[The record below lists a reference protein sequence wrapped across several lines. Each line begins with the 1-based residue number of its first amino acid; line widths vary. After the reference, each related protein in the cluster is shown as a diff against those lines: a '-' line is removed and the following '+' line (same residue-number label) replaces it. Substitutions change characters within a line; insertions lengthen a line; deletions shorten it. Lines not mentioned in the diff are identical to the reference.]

1 MTLSAQN
8 LLRLIQLIYE
18 LVPSLSFGVVATGEY
33 ASHSSHTSLCKGF
46 FTAQVLNQ
54 QLGSHNKLL
63 CSVPQK
69 MLYTPSAYKNVNAA
83 SYAVSSPDGAKR
95 HMVSGPLPRRRDS
108 APLPGLVSLL
118 QQQQRNPQEA
128 FMLSPH
134 SLQIAQANRVTTPS
148 TSSESGS
155 EKITYNSTLYRP
167 KIEINPVSEQGLQ
180 ARKVAASNIAASLAP
195 TSTVSSSVA
204 APIVKSSRYLREMDR
219 RAILS
224 RIEQGEKQ
232 SALAKE
238 YKVSRAAICNLNK
251 HRDEVL
257 SRRDGNPLA
266 KHPKKPRPKTLKTKL
281 GKTGWSPTMRE
292 NLPQEQQ
299 GVYEVK
305 SRAAALL
312 LTTLR
317 KKHATVSEFR
327 RSSDRLMR
335 IVMEEALA
343 HVPVKTV
350 GIFLPNHSKSDG
362 VALEHPPCAVSMEPA
377 GCPMLDLFHLME
389 PDQPTGYVSFGDM
402 SASPSDSQTRD
413 VQAKICGNRLPSSLN
428 YHNVFIMDHVVTS
441 AEVVIAV
448 VRRLQE
454 HGAVEAMISLVSL
467 ITTPEAVEKI
477 YAVFPAL
484 KIVVAQVDNGGQEL
498 AAPSPVGPVDI
509 EAMRMRA
516 STTDMILDRLEQVYH
531 GLSPATPY

>member
-1 MTLSAQN
+1 FAKGSSRRKCKRVAATN
-8 LLRLIQLIYE
+8 FFC
-18 LVPSLSFGVVATGEY
+18 VSFR
-33 ASHSSHTSLCKGF
+33 S
-46 FTAQVLNQ
+46 
-54 QLGSHNKLL
+54 
-63 CSVPQK
+63 K
-69 MLYTPSAYKNVNAA
+69 MLYNPSAYKNMSAT
-83 SYAVSSPDGAKR
+83 SYAVASPDGAKR
-95 HMVSGPLPRRRDS
+95 HMISMPRRRDS
-108 APLPGLVSLL
+108 PPLPGLVSML
-118 QQQQRNPQEA
+118 QQQRNPQES
-128 FMLSPH
+128 FILSPH
-134 SLQIAQANRVTTPS
+134 SLQIAQAPRATTPS
-148 TSSESGS
+148 TSSEDGS
-155 EKITYNSTLYRP
+155 EPLKYTNTMYRP
-167 KIEINPVSEQGLQ
+167 KIETSPISEQE
-180 ARKVAASNIAASLAP
+180 RKAVATSIAASLAP
-195 TSTVSSSVA
+195 ASSVA
-204 APIVKSSRYLREMDR
+204 APPVKSSRYLREMDR

-257 SRRDGNPLA
+257 SRKNGNPLA
-266 KHPKKPRPKTLKTKL
+266 KHPKKPRPKTLKTKI
-281 GKTGWSPTMRE
+281 GKSGWSPTRE
-292 NLPQEQQ
+292 NLPQEQE
-299 GVYEVK
+299 GVYEIK

-350 GIFLPNHSKSDG
+350 EIFLPNHSKSDG

-402 SASPSDSQTRD
+402 SASPSDSQTGD
-413 VQAKICGNRLPSSLN
+413 VQAKIGGNRLPSSLN
-428 YHNVFIMDHVVTS
+428 YHNVFVMDHVVTS

-454 HGAVEAMISLVSL
+454 HGAVEAMISLVAL
-467 ITTPEAVEKI
+467 IATPEAVENI
-477 YAVFPAL
+477 HSVFPAL
-484 KIVVAQVDNGGQEL
+484 KIVVAQVDNGGEEL
-498 AAPSPVGPVDI
+498 TAPSPVDI
-509 EAMRMRA
+509 EAMRLRA

>member
-1 MTLSAQN
+1 
-8 LLRLIQLIYE
+8 
-18 LVPSLSFGVVATGEY
+18 
-33 ASHSSHTSLCKGF
+33 
-46 FTAQVLNQ
+46 
-54 QLGSHNKLL
+54 
-63 CSVPQK
+63 
-69 MLYTPSAYKNVNAA
+69 MLYAPAAAYKNLNPGGG
-83 SYAVSSPDGAKR
+83 SYAVSSTDGAKR
-95 HMVSGPLPRRRDS
+95 HMVAGAPPRRAFAPQRDS
-108 APLPGLVSLL
+108 PPLPGLSAML
-118 QQQQRNPQEA
+118 QQQQRSPADA
-128 FMLSPH
+128 FALSPRSPPGELVLGSQSH
-134 SLQIAQANRVTTPS
+134 VSPGRARATTPS
-148 TSSESGS
+148 TSSEDGREQLQFPSAA
-155 EKITYNSTLYRP
+155 TYPSSRP
-167 KIEINPVSEQGLQ
+167 KIEAKPAPDRELQ
-180 ARKVAASNIAASLAP
+180 ARNAAASTLAAALAP
-195 TSTVSSSVA
+195 TSSA
-204 APIVKSSRYLREMDR
+204 APPVKSSRYLREMDR

-257 SRRDGNPLA
+257 SRKDSNPLA
-266 KHPKKPRPKTLKTKL
+266 KHPKKPRPKTMKAKL
-281 GKTGWSPTMRE
+281 GKSGWAAAMALRGSGA
-292 NLPQEQQ
+292 QEQS
-299 GVYEVK
+299 GVHELK

-327 RSSDRLMR
+327 RSTDRLMR

-350 GIFLPNHSKSDG
+350 EIFLPNHNKSDG

-402 SASPSDSQTRD
+402 SASPSDSQTGD
-413 VQAKICGNRLPSSLN
+413 LQAKICGSRLPGSLN

-441 AEVVIAV
+441 AEVVISV

-454 HGAVEAMISLVSL
+454 HGAVEAMISLVAL
-467 ITTPEAVEKI
+467 IATPAAVEKVH
-477 YAVFPAL
+477 AAFPAL
-484 KIVVAQVDNGGQEL
+484 KIVVAQVDNGGNEL
-498 AAPSPVGPVDI
+498 TAPSPAGPGDVD
-509 EAMRMRA
+509 AMRMRA

>member
-1 MTLSAQN
+1 
-8 LLRLIQLIYE
+8 
-18 LVPSLSFGVVATGEY
+18 
-33 ASHSSHTSLCKGF
+33 
-46 FTAQVLNQ
+46 
-54 QLGSHNKLL
+54 
-63 CSVPQK
+63 

-108 APLPGLVSLL
+108 PPLPGLVSML
-118 QQQQRNPQEA
+118 QQQRSPQNA

-134 SLQIAQANRVTTPS
+134 SLQVAQAPRVTTPS
-148 TSSESGS
+148 TSSEDGS
-155 EKITYNSTLYRP
+155 EQLKYNSTIYRP
-167 KIEINPVSEQGLQ
+167 KVETNPISDQEMQ
-180 ARKVAASNIAASLAP
+180 ARKVVASSIVASLAP
-195 TSTVSSSVA
+195 TSTVSSSA
-204 APIVKSSRYLREMDR
+204 APQVKSSRYLREMDR
-219 RAILS
+219 RAILT

-257 SRRDGNPLA
+257 SRKDGNPLA
-266 KHPKKPRPKTLKTKL
+266 KHPKKPRPKTVKTKM
-281 GKTGWSPTMRE
+281 GKSGWTTTVRE
-292 NLPQEQQ
+292 TVPQEQT
-299 GVYEVK
+299 GVYEIK

-350 GIFLPNHSKSDG
+350 EIFLPNHSKSDG

-377 GCPMLDLFHLME
+377 GCPMLDLFQLME

-402 SASPSDSQTRD
+402 SASPSDSQTGD

-454 HGAVEAMISLVSL
+454 HGAVEAMISLVAL
-467 ITTPEAVEKI
+467 IATPEAMENI
-477 YAVFPAL
+477 HAVFPAL
-484 KIVVAQVDNGGQEL
+484 KIVVAQVDNGEEL

>member
-1 MTLSAQN
+1 
-8 LLRLIQLIYE
+8 
-18 LVPSLSFGVVATGEY
+18 
-33 ASHSSHTSLCKGF
+33 
-46 FTAQVLNQ
+46 
-54 QLGSHNKLL
+54 
-63 CSVPQK
+63 

-312 LTTLR
+312 FTTLR

-350 GIFLPNHSKSDG
+350 EIFLPNHSKSDG

-477 YAVFPAL
+477 HAVFPAL